1 MNKKIFF
8 TSICLVAFIFNL
20 NLKAN
25 IEDRDIIKRAKAG
38 VFLAGKSLFGARF
51 ILRFKEDINLSE
63 EQEKKVENLLLAF
76 EENSIKRNA
85 EVKIRELRFASYLK
99 SGKIDRRKME
109 KQLKIISKIKTDF
122 LIDSVNYLLDLK
134 QIMTPVQIEKLKE
147 IKKGIIIKFIKLKKK
162 NKVIH

>member
-8 TSICLVAFIFNL
+8 TSICLVIFLFNL

-25 IEDRDIIKRAKAG
+25 IEGRDIIKKAKTG
-38 VFLAGKSLFGARF
+38 IFLAEKNLFDARF

-63 EQEKKVENLLLAF
+63 EQRKKVENLLLAF
-76 EENSIKRNA
+76 EENSIKKSA

-99 SGKIDRRKME
+99 SEKINRKKME
-109 KQLKIISKIKTDF
+109 RQLKAISKMKTDF
-122 LIDSVNYLLDLK
+122 LIDYINYLLDLK

-147 IKKGIIIKFIKLKKK
+147 IKKGIIMKFIKLKKK
-162 NKVIH
+162 NRVIH

>member
-8 TSICLVAFIFNL
+8 IFICFVVFIFNL

-25 IEDRDIIKRAKAG
+25 IEGRGIIKKAKAG
-38 VFLAGKSLFGARF
+38 IFLAGKNLFDARF

-76 EENSIKRNA
+76 EENSIKKSA

-99 SGKIDRRKME
+99 SEKIDRKKME
-109 KQLKIISKIKTDF
+109 RQLKIISKMKTDF
-122 LIDSVNYLLDLK
+122 LIGSVNYLLDLK
-134 QIMTPVQIEKLKE
+134 QIMNPVQIEKLKE
-147 IKKGIIIKFIKLKKK
+147 IKKGIIMKFIKLKKK

>member
-8 TSICLVAFIFNL
+8 TSICLVVFLFNL

-25 IEDRDIIKRAKAG
+25 IEGRDIIKKTKPG
-38 VFLAGKSLFGARF
+38 IFLAEKNLFDARF
-51 ILRFKEDINLSE
+51 ILRFKEDINLSK

-76 EENSIKRNA
+76 EENSIKKRA

-99 SGKIDRRKME
+99 SEKINRKKME
-109 KQLKIISKIKTDF
+109 RQLKAISKMKTDF
-122 LIDSVNYLLDLK
+122 LIDYINYLLDLK

-147 IKKGIIIKFIKLKKK
+147 IKKEIIMKFIKLKKK
-162 NKVIH
+162 NRVIH

>member
-1 MNKKIFF
+1 MKRKLMIA
-8 TSICLVAFIFNL
+8 ILCLVVFLFNL

-25 IEDRDIIKRAKAG
+25 IEGRDIIKKAKAG
-38 VFLAGKSLFGARF
+38 IFLAEKNLFDARF

-76 EENSIKRNA
+76 EENSIKKSA

-99 SGKIDRRKME
+99 SEKINRKKME
-109 KQLKIISKIKTDF
+109 RQLKIISKMKTDF
-122 LIDSVNYLLDLK
+122 LIDYINYLLDLK

-147 IKKGIIIKFIKLKKK
+147 IKKGIIMKFIKLKKK
-162 NKVIH
+162 NKVMH